1 MCVLDLCNT
10 PRCTPLCVLDLL
22 HTDAQRFILYIES
35 FVCVICAL
43 CVQVSSK
50 VHNQL
55 LKIAD
60 ERAQA
65 AEQKAL
71 QLERQVKHLHSVLV
85 FFDLTTAAANST

>member
-1 MCVLDLCNT
+1 M
-10 PRCTPLCVLDLL
+10 
-22 HTDAQRFILYIES
+22 
-35 FVCVICAL
+35 

-65 AEQKAL
+65 AEQKAV

>member
-1 MCVLDLCNT
+1 MCLTYSTQTHSVIVT
-10 PRCTPLCVLDLL
+10 LL
-22 HTDAQRFILYIES
+22 
-35 FVCVICAL
+35 L

-60 ERAQA
+60 ERAHG
-65 AEQKAL
+65 AEQKAV

-85 FFDLTTAAANST
+85 FFDLATAAAKST

>member
-1 MCVLDLCNT
+1 M
-10 PRCTPLCVLDLL
+10 
-22 HTDAQRFILYIES
+22 
-35 FVCVICAL
+35 CVICAL

-65 AEQKAL
+65 AEQKAV
-71 QLERQVKHLHSVLV
+71 QLEREVKNFHSVLV

>member
-1 MCVLDLCNT
+1 MCLTYSTQTHSVIVT
-10 PRCTPLCVLDLL
+10 LL
-22 HTDAQRFILYIES
+22 
-35 FVCVICAL
+35 L

-85 FFDLTTAAANST
+85 FFDLTTSAAKST

>member
-1 MCVLDLCNT
+1 M
-10 PRCTPLCVLDLL
+10 
-22 HTDAQRFILYIES
+22 
-35 FVCVICAL
+35 
-43 CVQVSSK
+43 QVSSK

-71 QLERQVKHLHSVLV
+71 QLERQPSYMYI
-85 FFDLTTAAANST
+85 AAFSIGIV